1 MQSRST
7 FTRESETKRTGK
19 EMSDRTV
26 DRVAQ
31 ATPERVARKIRG
43 LSDRAIA
50 WIFIS
55 PTIFLLLAINI
66 FPLIWTIQLS
76 FTNYKANRI
85 GREVKD
91 VGLRNYERIL
101 TDSDTWL
108 NMQATA
114 HFLFWTIFFQVL
126 IGFALAWLINK
137 KFKGNDLWTTIIV
150 LPMMLSPAVVGNF
163 WKFLYQPQI
172 GLFNYIVSW
181 FTGKDPSS
189 FEMLGSVTLAPWA
202 IVIVDTWMWT
212 PFVMLICLAGLRSIP
227 DYIYEAAEIDRASKL
242 RQFFTITIPMVLPFL
257 MLAVLFRGIENFKM
271 FDLVVQLTG
280 GGPGSV
286 TELTSINLK
295 REAFEKWRTGYA
307 SAYAIILFV
316 TVFGLASIY
325 VKALNKVK
333 QR

>member
-1 MQSRST
+1 
-7 FTRESETKRTGK
+7 
-19 EMSDRTV
+19 MSDRTV

-227 DYIYEAAEIDRASKL
+227 DYIYEAAEIDRASKM

>member
-1 MQSRST
+1 MPERAI
-7 FTRESETKRTGK
+7 
-19 EMSDRTV
+19 DRIA
-26 DRVAQ
+26 R
-31 ATPERVARKIRG
+31 ATPQRIARRVNE

-50 WIFIS
+50 WIFVA

-66 FPLIWTIQLS
+66 FPLIWTIRLS
-76 FTNYKANRI
+76 FTNFRANRPNA
-85 GREVKD
+85 EVKWI
-91 VGLRNYERIL
+91 GLRNYERIL
-101 TDSDTWL
+101 TDSDIWL
-108 NMQATA
+108 TMQATA
-114 HFLFWTIFFQVL
+114 HFLFWTLFWQVL
-126 IGFALAWLINK
+126 IGFGLAWLINR

-163 WKFLYQPQI
+163 WTFHYQPQI
-172 GLFNYIVSW
+172 GLFNYVITF
-181 FTGKDPSS
+181 FTGADPTS
-189 FEMLGSVTLAPWA
+189 FTMIGDVALAPWA

-227 DYIYEAAEIDRASKL
+227 DYIYEAAECDRASKW
-242 RQFFTITIPMVLPFL
+242 RQFWTITVPMVLPFL

-280 GGPGSV
+280 GGPGST

-307 SAYAIILFV
+307 SAYAVILFV

-333 QR
+333 ER

>member
-1 MQSRST
+1 MS
-7 FTRESETKRTGK
+7 ESA
-19 EMSDRTV
+19 M
-26 DRVAQ
+26 DRVAK
-31 ATPERVARKIRG
+31 ATPPTIARHVKG

-50 WIFIS
+50 WIFVA
-55 PTIFLLLAINI
+55 PTIFLLLAVNI
-66 FPLIWTIQLS
+66 FPLMWTIWLS
-76 FTNYKANRI
+76 FTNYRANRPNLD
-85 GREVKD
+85 VKWI
-91 VGLRNYERIL
+91 GLRNYERIL
-101 TDSDTWL
+101 SDSDIWL
-108 NMQATA
+108 TMQATA
-114 HFLFWTIFFQVL
+114 HFLFWTLLLQVL
-126 IGFALAWLINK
+126 LGFALAWLINR

-163 WKFLYQPQI
+163 WTFLYQPQI
-172 GLFNYIVSW
+172 GLFNYAVA
-181 FTGKDPSS
+181 FLTGADPTS
-189 FEMLGSVTLAPWA
+189 FSMIGDVALAPWS

-227 DYIYEAAEIDRASKL
+227 DSIYEAAECDRASKW
-242 RQFFTITIPMVLPFL
+242 RQFWTITVPMVLPFL

-280 GGPGSV
+280 GGPGST

-333 QR
+333 ER

>member
-1 MQSRST
+1 M
-7 FTRESETKRTGK
+7 SERTI
-19 EMSDRTV
+19 
-26 DRVAQ
+26 
-31 ATPERVARKIRG
+31 ERVARTTPAPLARRIKG

-50 WIFIS
+50 WIFIA
-55 PTIFLLLAINI
+55 PTILLLLAINI

-85 GREVKD
+85 GREVKNI
-91 VGLRNYERIL
+91 GTRNYERIL
-101 TDSDTWL
+101 TDGDIWL

-114 HFLFWTIFFQVL
+114 HFLFWTILLQVL

-137 KFKGNDLWTTIIV
+137 KFRGNDLWTTIIV

-172 GLFNYIVSW
+172 GLFNYIVSF
-181 FTGKDPSS
+181 FTGRDPSS
-189 FEMLGSVTLAPWA
+189 FEMLGQVNLAPWS

-227 DYIYEAAEIDRASKL
+227 DYIYEAAEIDRASKW
-242 RQFFTITIPMVLPFL
+242 RQFWTITVPMVLPFL
-257 MLAVLFRGIENFKM
+257 MLAILFRGIENFKM

-280 GGPGSV
+280 GGPGST

-316 TVFGLASIY
+316 AVFGLASIY

-333 QR
+333 ER